1 MYLAHISE
9 DKTRKQTIS
18 EHLRGTAEL
27 AAAFSDVFHCREWGY
42 GCGMLHDIGK
52 YSAKF
57 QRRLE
62 GGPITDHATA
72 GAKELYKL
80 KKYPAAYCIAGHHC
94 GLLNG
99 GSAADVG
106 GEATFRG
113 RMQKELED
121 YQPYLEEIQIP
132 EFPPIP
138 LKQLGKGGFSMAFFI
153 RMLFS
158 CLVDADYLDT
168 EAFMTE
174 GTVQRGSGDDMTVLF
189 DRLYRHI
196 EPWLENHEPDTVNGK
211 RTAILQACLEAGKKE
226 RGLYQL
232 TVPTGGGK
240 TVSSLAFGLKHAM
253 EHRLDRII
261 YVIPYTSIIEQNA
274 RIFKDILGNDNVL
287 EDHCN
292 VNYEDVEELKKIQL
306 AAENWDCP
314 VVVTTNVQFFE
325 SLFACKTSKCRKLHN
340 IANSVLVFDE
350 AQMLPVNYIRPC
362 IQAISELVYNYKCTA
377 VLCTATQPALYSFFP
392 TQLKPREICPDV
404 KKQYEFFRRTVLV
417 HAGELTEPELVTQ
430 LKKHNQCLC
439 ILNNRKRVQQIFQA
453 LQEEEGVFH
462 LSTFMYPK
470 HRKRLLKEIKERLLS
485 GQPCRLIAT
494 SLVEAGVDFD
504 FQTVYREL
512 AGIDSVIQAAGR
524 CNREGKR
531 AKEDC
536 KTIVFTLEKT
546 EGYKIP
552 QALKQPIAVAGQ
564 ILEKYED
571 IASLEA
577 IEAYFEQ
584 LYYYKGEGLD
594 TKEIIRQF
602 EDGAKS
608 LMFPFA
614 EVARSF
620 RLIENDTRS
629 ILIHKEAEAKA
640 VAERIS
646 RGECS
651 RQLVR
656 DAGQYCINIY
666 DNDFEAL
673 YAAGMLKA
681 LPMDFY
687 LLQNPE
693 QYTEEMGLIINA
705 ERGDAVIF

>member
-27 AAAFSDVFHCREWGY
+27 AAAFSDVFCCREWGY

-80 KKYPAAYCIAGHHC
+80 RKYPAAYCIAGHHC

-99 GSAADVG
+99 GSTADVG

-121 YQPYLEEIQIP
+121 YQAYREEIQIP

-174 GTVQRGSGDDMTVLF
+174 GTVQRGSGDHMTVLF

-196 EPWLENHEPDTVNGK
+196 EPWLENHEPDTVNGR
-211 RTAILQACLEAGKKE
+211 RTAILKSCLEAGKKE
-226 RGLYQL
+226 RGLFQL

-240 TVSSLAFGLKHAM
+240 TVSSLAFGLKHAV
-253 EHRLDRII
+253 EHGLDRII
-261 YVIPYTSIIEQNA
+261 YVLPYTSIIEQNA
-274 RIFKDILGNDNVL
+274 RIFKEILGNDNVL

-292 VNYEDVEELKKIQL
+292 VNYEDAQELKKIQL
-306 AAENWDCP
+306 ASENWDCP

-340 IANSVLVFDE
+340 IANSMIVFDE

-392 TQLKPREICPDV
+392 SQLKLQEICPDV
-404 KKQYEFFRRTVLV
+404 KQQYDFFRRTLLV
-417 HAGELTEPELVTQ
+417 HAGELAEQELVAQ
-430 LKKHNQCLC
+430 LKSHNQCLC
-439 ILNNRKRVQQIFQA
+439 ILNNRKRVQKIYQA

-470 HRKRLLKEIKERLLS
+470 HRKRLLKEMKERLLS

-504 FQTVYREL
+504 FPTVYREL

-546 EGYKIP
+546 AGYKIP

-584 LYYYKGEGLD
+584 LYHYKGEGLD

-614 EVARSF
+614 EVARNF

-629 ILIHKEAEAKA
+629 ILIHKEAEARA

-656 DAGQYCINIY
+656 EAGQYCINIY

-681 LPMDFY
+681 IPLDFY

-693 QYTEEMGLIINA
+693 QYTEEMGLVINA